1 MVTTAQVLAQFA
13 QDYSKACENETGNLP
28 QVIHDE
34 TWSSL
39 CEADNAVDGQLIDWQ
54 IKSQTPA
61 HDFTALETALEIT
74 FHDDIKAFYGSFY
87 SGSLF
92 GLFHHNE
99 LDDIQCE
106 LLQVWNDE
114 DMERLST
121 NIVGHIL
128 MQKKLM
134 QKKLKQS
141 HTVFIGCLVNSDKM
155 LCIDNET
162 GAVVA
167 EIPGNKERTQLA
179 PSLSTFIEQLEVL
192 LKPDS
197 ELEYE
202 APIEIKAGLMPR
214 LKELMRSL
222 FGK

>member
-1 MVTTAQVLAQFA
+1 MVTTAQALAQFA

-28 QVIHDE
+28 QVTHDE

-39 CEADNAVDGQLIDWQ
+39 CEAANPIDGQLIDW
-54 IKSQTPA
+54 IITSQTMPY
-61 HDFTALETALEIT
+61 DFSAVESALEIT
-74 FHDDIKAFYGSFY
+74 FHNDIKAFYGSFY

-92 GLFHHNE
+92 ATFKDDKEN
-99 LDDIQCE
+99 DIQCE

-114 DMERLST
+114 DIERLST
-121 NIVGHIL
+121 NIVGHI
-128 MQKKLM
+128 LM

-162 GAVVA
+162 GAVVT
-167 EIPGNKERTQLA
+167 EIPGNKDRTELA
-179 PSLSTFIEQLEVL
+179 PSLSVFLGQLMPLVN
-192 LKPDS
+192 PDK

-202 APIEIKAGLMPR
+202 APLEIKAGLMPR